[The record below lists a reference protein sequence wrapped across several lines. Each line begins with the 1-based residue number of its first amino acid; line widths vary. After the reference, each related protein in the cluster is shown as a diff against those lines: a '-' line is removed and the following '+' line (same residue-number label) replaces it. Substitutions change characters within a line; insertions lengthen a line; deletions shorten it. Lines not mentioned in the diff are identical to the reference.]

1 MKKILNL
8 TKRNIKLYFS
18 DKGMFFTS
26 LITPLILLVLYGTFL
41 AKVYKDSMLSSIP
54 EGLNIPGNIID
65 GLVGGELISSLLAVS
80 CITVAFC
87 SNLLMVQDKVSGANK
102 DLLVT
107 PTTKNQMSIAYFLA
121 SFVSTL
127 IINTVALLLCIMYLG
142 VTVEFPNISNILMI
156 YLNVIILTLFGCSL
170 SSIINCGLK
179 SQGQISAVGTIVSSA
194 YGFICGA
201 YMPMSSFGKGLQ
213 NILLFLPGTYGT
225 SMIRNT
231 TMNPYFDKLAKYV
244 PNDVLLELEKG
255 LDCKLSFFGNDVSVS
270 ILYFIM
276 ITTIA
281 ILLIM
286 YIILSKRINKIK

>member
-276 ITTIA
+276 ITTIV